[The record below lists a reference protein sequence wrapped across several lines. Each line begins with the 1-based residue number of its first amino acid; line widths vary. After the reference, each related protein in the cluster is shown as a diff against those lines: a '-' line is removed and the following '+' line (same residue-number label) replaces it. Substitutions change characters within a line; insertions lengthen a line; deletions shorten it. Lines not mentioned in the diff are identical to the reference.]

1 MNGLAGPLHGLAN
14 QACLQFVLDVLDHF
28 KAVPSKEELT
38 QFSNDRLN
46 SGQVIPGY
54 GHAVLRCPDP
64 RFTAFMEF
72 GKNHIHD
79 DDVFDIVKLLF
90 DVVPPVL
97 QEQGKAKN
105 PWPNVDAA
113 SGSLLYYYGLKEF
126 EFYTVLFSVS
136 RAMGMVAQMVINRA
150 LGIPI
155 TRPKSVTYAWLKSNT

>member
-1 MNGLAGPLHGLAN
+1 LAGPLHGLAN
-14 QACLQFVLDVLDHF
+14 QECLKFVLKIYNHF
-28 KAVPSKEELT
+28 NVAPSKKELT
-38 QFSNDRLN
+38 QFCWDRLN
-46 SGQVIPGY
+46 NGRVIPGY

-64 RFTAFMEF
+64 RFTAFVEF
-72 GKNHIHD
+72 GKKYIHD
-79 DDVFDIVKLLF
+79 DDIFDIVKLLF

-126 EFYTVLFSVS
+126 NFYTVLFSVS

-150 LGIPI
+150 LEIPI
-155 TRPKSVTYAWLKSNT
+155 TRPKSVTTDWIKENT